1 MTPGPKFFLFMIMVV
16 VLGSYQGCSNLG
28 NLNSHELRKFHRQIL
43 TIDTHCDTP
52 MRLRRQEFNIG
63 ERHEANAAGGQVD
76 LIRMRE
82 GGLDAIVFAVFI
94 AQGERTP
101 DGYARAQA
109 LVQETLDAINRAVT
123 HNSQLATIAYSPAD
137 VTRIVKE
144 GKIAIILGLEN
155 GYPIGEDLGMI
166 TKYYQQGIRYIT
178 LCHTKNN
185 QICDSSNDKPEH
197 GGLSP
202 FGVAVVQE
210 MNRVGMIVDISHV
223 SDSAYYDV
231 LKITKAPVI
240 ASHSSV
246 RAVCDNPRNL
256 DDDMLRA
263 LKQNGGVVQINLF
276 TDYIKKIAPN
286 TERDSVMRQ
295 WWSKYDYYEN
305 MSPELRQRAY
315 QERDSLDKLYPRQL
329 ATVADM
335 VDHIDHAARL
345 IGVEYLGIGS
355 DFDGGAGLADCYDVS
370 QMENITAALL
380 KRGYS
385 KQQISKIWGKNFL
398 RVWQQVLD
406 RAEKRR

>member
-1 MTPGPKFFLFMIMVV
+1 MLPVSKISLLTVV
-16 VLGSYQGCSNLG
+16 VVAIGIYQGCSSPLH
-28 NLNSHELRKFHRQIL
+28 LTACKVDKFHRQLL

-76 LIRMRE
+76 LIRMQE
-82 GGLDAIVFAVFI
+82 GGLDAIVFVVFI

-101 DGYARAQA
+101 AGYARAQA
-109 LVQETLDAINRAVT
+109 LVQETLDAIHRAVT
-123 HNSQLATIAYSPAD
+123 QNSQLAEIAYSPAD
-137 VTRIVKE
+137 VTRIAKK
-144 GKIAIILGLEN
+144 GKIAILLGLEN

-166 TKYYQQGIRYIT
+166 AKFYQQGIRYIT

-202 FGVAVVQE
+202 FGVAVVRE
-210 MNRVGMIVDISHV
+210 MNRIGMLVDISHV
-223 SDSAYYDV
+223 SDSAFYQV
-231 LKITKAPVI
+231 LRVTEVPVI

-263 LKQNGGVVQINLF
+263 LQQNGGVIQINLF

-286 TERDSVMRQ
+286 AARDSVMHL

-305 MSPELRQRAY
+305 MSPEMRQKAY

-329 ATVADM
+329 ATIADM

-345 IGVEYLGIGS
+345 IGVEHLGIGS

-370 QMENITAALL
+370 QMGNITAALL

-385 KQQISKIWGKNFL
+385 RQQIGKIWGKNFL

-406 RAEKRR
+406 QAEKR